1 MMISGGIEFNKFAK
15 NCSISQVDLGED
27 PFTITLLILLL
38 FLDPFTVFV
47 INRNWKQSSFQNENF
62 NESSSSG
69 KAKENA
75 NNATDMLIQNSIFL
89 ISNTSQ
95 KRNVF

>member
-47 INRNWKQSSFQNENF
+47 INRN
-62 NESSSSG
+62 
-69 KAKENA
+69 
-75 NNATDMLIQNSIFL
+75 
-89 ISNTSQ
+89 
-95 KRNVF
+95 